1 MPTPGQRIRQH
12 RVWFNKATAFSE
24 PSCGVWRSL
33 ETTQSPELTAGT
45 SRPPPGSAGTP
56 PVRWR
61 TRRNRE
67 YSQGWWVDVEF
78 ELERDVF
85 AEAVAWTA
93 RSLPARPVVPVT
105 AGVVLEVTDGVM
117 IVSGFDFEVL
127 NRIEVPVTDKSAGRV
142 LVSGRLLAEIARAL
156 PPKDVRVAVEGN
168 RLAVRCGSARFNLPL
183 LHIEEYPAVPELPA
197 TSGKV
202 RGDVF
207 ATAISQVT
215 AAASRDETLPMLTGV
230 RMEIGAE
237 ALTFAATDRYRLA
250 ERHIPWTPISMLEPA
265 GDSSASVI
273 VPAKTLADAAKS
285 LGSASEVL
293 LSMGDAADAGFLGFS
308 AGGRQTLTRLLD
320 GEFVK
325 FASLWPTEATTTVE
339 VEVGPFVAALKRV
352 SLVAQ
357 RFAPVRLAFSDGT
370 VQLSAEADDES
381 SAEEELDVGITGEP
395 LTIGFNAG
403 YLLDGLAGLTTPRAM
418 LSFTT
423 PGRPGVIT
431 PVTGL
436 AADEPDNGEGSYRY
450 LVMSMRLR
458 G

>member
-1 MPTPGQRIRQH
+1 M
-12 RVWFNKATAFSE
+12 
-24 PSCGVWRSL
+24 
-33 ETTQSPELTAGT
+33 
-45 SRPPPGSAGTP
+45 
-56 PVRWR
+56 
-61 TRRNRE
+61 
-67 YSQGWWVDVEF
+67 EF
-78 ELERDVF
+78 ELERDAF

-93 RSLPARPVVPVT
+93 RGLPARPVVPVT
-105 AGVVLEVTDGVM
+105 AGLVLEVTDGAL

-183 LHIEEYPAVPELPA
+183 MHVDDYPVVPELPA
-197 TSGKV
+197 TSGTV

-207 ATAISQVT
+207 ATAVSQVT
-215 AAASRDETLPMLTGV
+215 AAASRDETLPILTGV
-230 RMEIGAE
+230 RMEVGTDQLA
-237 ALTFAATDRYRLA
+237 FAATDRYRLA
-250 ERHIPWTPISMLEPA
+250 ERHIPWTPTGTEPDTPDTPA
-265 GDSSASVI
+265 LVI

-285 LGSASEVL
+285 LGSASEVV
-293 LSMGDAADAGFLGFS
+293 LSLGTAADAGFLGFS

-325 FASLWPTEATTTVE
+325 FASLWPTEVTTTVE
-339 VEVGPFVAALKRV
+339 VEVSEFIAALKRV

-357 RFAPVRLAFSDGT
+357 RFAPVRLAFADGI
-370 VQLSAEADDES
+370 VQLSAEAEDES
-381 SAEEELDVGITGEP
+381 SAEEDLEVGITGEP

-403 YLLDGLAGLTTPRAM
+403 YLLDGLTQVTTPRAT
-418 LSFTT
+418 LTFTE
-423 PGRPGVIT
+423 PSRPAVIT
-431 PVTGL
+431 PVIGL
-436 AADEPDNGEGSYRY
+436 EAGTPDDTRDASYRY

>member
-1 MPTPGQRIRQH
+1 
-12 RVWFNKATAFSE
+12 
-24 PSCGVWRSL
+24 
-33 ETTQSPELTAGT
+33 
-45 SRPPPGSAGTP
+45 
-56 PVRWR
+56 
-61 TRRNRE
+61 
-67 YSQGWWVDVEF
+67 VEF
-78 ELERDVF
+78 ELERDAF

-93 RSLPARPVVPVT
+93 RGLPARPVVPVT
-105 AGVVLEVTDGVM
+105 AGVVLEVADGAM

-197 TSGKV
+197 TSGTV

-207 ATAISQVT
+207 ATAIAQVT

-237 ALTFAATDRYRLA
+237 TLTFAATDRYRLA
-250 ERHIPWTPISMLEPA
+250 ERHIPWTPIGTLDPE
-265 GDSSASVI
+265 SSPSVI
-273 VPAKTLADAAKS
+273 VPAKTLAEAAKS

-325 FASLWPTEATTTVE
+325 FASLWPTEVTTSVE
-339 VEVGPFVAALKRV
+339 VEVGLFVAALKRV

-357 RFAPVRLAFSDGT
+357 RFAPVRLAFSEGT

-381 SAEEELDVGITGEP
+381 SAEEELEVGVTGEP

-403 YLLDGLAGLTTPRAM
+403 YLLDGLTGLSTPRAT

-436 AADEPDNGEGSYRY
+436 AANEPDNGEDSYRY

>member
-1 MPTPGQRIRQH
+1 
-12 RVWFNKATAFSE
+12 
-24 PSCGVWRSL
+24 
-33 ETTQSPELTAGT
+33 
-45 SRPPPGSAGTP
+45 
-56 PVRWR
+56 
-61 TRRNRE
+61 
-67 YSQGWWVDVEF
+67 VEF
-78 ELERDVF
+78 ELERDAF

-93 RSLPARPVVPVT
+93 RGLPSRPVVPVT
-105 AGVVLEVTDGVM
+105 AGVVLEVADGAL

-183 LHIEEYPAVPELPA
+183 LHIEDYPAVPELPA
-197 TSGKV
+197 TSGTV

-207 ATAISQVT
+207 ATAVAQVA

-230 RMEIGAE
+230 RMEIGSE
-237 ALTFAATDRYRLA
+237 ALTFAATDRYRLS
-250 ERHIPWTPISMLEPA
+250 ERRIPWTPNDPVSPTSVSMLEPA
-265 GDSSASVI
+265 SSSSVSMLEPASSSSVSVV
-273 VPAKTLADAAKS
+273 VPAKTLADVAKS
-285 LGSASEVL
+285 LGSASEVV
-293 LSMGDAADAGFLGFS
+293 LSLGNAEDAGFLGFS

-325 FASLWPTEATTTVE
+325 FASLWPTEVTTTVE
-339 VEVGPFVAALKRV
+339 VEVGEFIAALKRV

-357 RFAPVRLAFSDGT
+357 RFAPVRLAFADGIA
-370 VQLSAEADDES
+370 QLSAEAEDES
-381 SAEEELDVGITGEP
+381 SAEEELEVGVTGEP

-403 YLLDGLAGLTTPRAM
+403 YLLDGLTALTTPRAT

-423 PGRPGVIT
+423 PARPTVIT
-431 PVTGL
+431 PVIGL
-436 AADEPDNGEGSYRY
+436 GADEPDNNGDGSYRY

>member
-1 MPTPGQRIRQH
+1 M
-12 RVWFNKATAFSE
+12 
-24 PSCGVWRSL
+24 
-33 ETTQSPELTAGT
+33 
-45 SRPPPGSAGTP
+45 
-56 PVRWR
+56 
-61 TRRNRE
+61 
-67 YSQGWWVDVEF
+67 
-78 ELERDVF
+78 
-85 AEAVAWTA
+85 
-93 RSLPARPVVPVT
+93 
-105 AGVVLEVTDGVM
+105 
-117 IVSGFDFEVL
+117 
-127 NRIEVPVTDKSAGRV
+127 
-142 LVSGRLLAEIARAL
+142 
-156 PPKDVRVAVEGN
+156 AVEGN

-183 LHIEEYPAVPELPA
+183 LHVEDYPAVPELPA

-207 ATAISQVT
+207 ATAVSQVT

-230 RMEIGAE
+230 RMEIGSD

-250 ERHIPWTPISMLEPA
+250 ERRIPWTPSPSGTAPDAASMLDPA
-265 GDSSASVI
+265 SRSSGSMLDPASRSSGSMLDPASRSSVI

-293 LSMGDAADAGFLGFS
+293 LSMGNAADAGFLGFS

-325 FASLWPTEATTTVE
+325 FASLWPTEVTTTVE
-339 VEVGPFVAALKRV
+339 VEVSQFVAALKRV

-357 RFAPVRLAFSDGT
+357 RFAPVRLAFAEGS

-381 SAEEELDVGITGEP
+381 SAEEELEVGITGEP

-403 YLLDGLAGLTTPRAM
+403 YLLDGLSGVTTPRAT
-418 LSFTT
+418 LSFTA
-423 PGRPGVIT
+423 PSRPTVISSL
-431 PVTGL
+431 TGL
-436 AADEPDNGEGSYRY
+436 DADEPDNGDGSYRY

>member
-1 MPTPGQRIRQH
+1 MSTLG
-12 RVWFNKATAFSE
+12 
-24 PSCGVWRSL
+24 
-33 ETTQSPELTAGT
+33 GT
-45 SRPPPGSAGTP
+45 LAHPVPPG
-56 PVRWR
+56 
-61 TRRNRE
+61 
-67 YSQGWWVDVEF
+67 YSQGWWVEVEF
-78 ELERDVF
+78 ELERDAF

-93 RSLPARPVVPVT
+93 RGLPARPVVPVT
-105 AGVVLEVTDGVM
+105 AGVVLEVTDGAM

-127 NRIEVPVTDKSAGRV
+127 NRIEVPVTDKAAGRV

-183 LHIEEYPAVPELPA
+183 LHIEDYPAVPELPA

-207 ATAISQVT
+207 ATAVAQVT

-230 RMEIGAE
+230 RMEIGSE

-250 ERHIPWTPISMLEPA
+250 ERRIPWTPTGPVPPPSTSMLEPA
-265 GDSSASVI
+265 SSSSVAVI
-273 VPAKTLADAAKS
+273 VPAKTLADVAKS
-285 LGSASEVL
+285 LGSASEVV
-293 LSMGDAADAGFLGFS
+293 LSMGDAEDAGFLGFS

-325 FASLWPTEATTTVE
+325 FASLWPTEVTTTVE
-339 VEVGPFVAALKRV
+339 VEVGELIAALKRV

-357 RFAPVRLAFSDGT
+357 RFAPVRLAFSEGT
-370 VQLSAEADDES
+370 AQLSAEAEDES
-381 SAEEELDVGITGEP
+381 SAEEELEVGVTGEP

-403 YLLDGLAGLTTPRAM
+403 YLLDGLTAVTTPRAT

-423 PGRPGVIT
+423 PARPTVIT
-431 PVTGL
+431 PVIGL
-436 AADEPDNGEGSYRY
+436 DADKPDDNEPDNGDGSYRY

>member
-1 MPTPGQRIRQH
+1 M
-12 RVWFNKATAFSE
+12 
-24 PSCGVWRSL
+24 
-33 ETTQSPELTAGT
+33 
-45 SRPPPGSAGTP
+45 
-56 PVRWR
+56 
-61 TRRNRE
+61 
-67 YSQGWWVDVEF
+67 EF

-93 RSLPARPVVPVT
+93 RGLPTRPVVPVT
-105 AGVVLEVTDGVM
+105 AGVVLEVTDGAM

-127 NRIEVPVTDKSAGRV
+127 NRIEVPVTDKAAGRV

-183 LHIEEYPAVPELPA
+183 LHVEDYPAVPELPA

-207 ATAISQVT
+207 ATAVSQVT

-230 RMEIGAE
+230 RMEIGSD

-250 ERHIPWTPISMLEPA
+250 ERRIPWTPSPSGTAPDAASMLDPA
-265 GDSSASVI
+265 SRSSGSMLDPASRSSVI

-293 LSMGDAADAGFLGFS
+293 LSMGNAADAGFLGFS

-325 FASLWPTEATTTVE
+325 FASLWPTEVTTTVE
-339 VEVGPFVAALKRV
+339 VEVSQFVAALKRV

-357 RFAPVRLAFSDGT
+357 RFAPVRLAFAEDS

-381 SAEEELDVGITGEP
+381 SAEEELEVGITGEP

-403 YLLDGLAGLTTPRAM
+403 YLLDGLSGVTTPRAT
-418 LSFTT
+418 LSFTA
-423 PGRPGVIT
+423 PSRPTVISSL
-431 PVTGL
+431 TGL
-436 AADEPDNGEGSYRY
+436 DADEPDNGDGSYRY

>member
-1 MPTPGQRIRQH
+1 M
-12 RVWFNKATAFSE
+12 
-24 PSCGVWRSL
+24 
-33 ETTQSPELTAGT
+33 
-45 SRPPPGSAGTP
+45 
-56 PVRWR
+56 
-61 TRRNRE
+61 
-67 YSQGWWVDVEF
+67 EF
-78 ELERDVF
+78 ELERDAF

-93 RSLPARPVVPVT
+93 RGLPSRPVVPVT
-105 AGVVLEVTDGVM
+105 AGMVIEVTDGAM

-168 RLAVRCGSARFNLPL
+168 RLVVRCGSARFNLPL
-183 LHIEEYPAVPELPA
+183 MHVEDYPVVPELPA
-197 TSGKV
+197 TSGSV

-207 ATAISQVT
+207 ATAVAQVT

-230 RMEIGAE
+230 RMEIGSE
-237 ALTFAATDRYRLA
+237 TLTFAATDRYRLA
-250 ERHIPWTPISMLEPA
+250 ERHIPWTPTGSAPSTPA
-265 GDSSASVI
+265 AVI

-293 LSMGDAADAGFLGFS
+293 LSLGNAADAGFLGFS

-325 FASLWPTEATTTVE
+325 FSSLWPTEVTTTVE
-339 VEVGPFVAALKRV
+339 LEVGAFVAALKRV

-381 SAEEELDVGITGEP
+381 SAEEELEVSITGEP
-395 LTIGFNAG
+395 MTIGFNAG
-403 YLLDGLAGLTTPRAM
+403 YLLDGLSGVTTPRAT

-423 PGRPGVIT
+423 PARPTVIT

-436 AADEPDNGEGSYRY
+436 EADKADKDDNRDGSYRY

>member
-1 MPTPGQRIRQH
+1 M
-12 RVWFNKATAFSE
+12 
-24 PSCGVWRSL
+24 
-33 ETTQSPELTAGT
+33 
-45 SRPPPGSAGTP
+45 
-56 PVRWR
+56 
-61 TRRNRE
+61 
-67 YSQGWWVDVEF
+67 EF

-93 RSLPARPVVPVT
+93 RGLPARPVVPVT
-105 AGVVLEVTDGVM
+105 AGVVLDVTDGAL

-183 LHIEEYPAVPELPA
+183 LHIEDYPAVPELPA

-207 ATAISQVT
+207 ATAVAQVT

-230 RMEIGAE
+230 RMEIGSA

-250 ERHIPWTPISMLEPA
+250 ERHIPWTPTGTLDPA
-265 GDSSASVI
+265 RSSSVI
-273 VPAKTLADAAKS
+273 VPAKTLADVAKS
-285 LGSASEVL
+285 LASASEVV
-293 LSMGDAADAGFLGFS
+293 LSLGNAEDAGFLGFS

-325 FASLWPTEATTTVE
+325 FASLWPTEVTTTVE
-339 VEVGPFVAALKRV
+339 VEVGEFIAALKRV

-357 RFAPVRLAFSDGT
+357 RFAPVRLAFSEGT
-370 VQLSAEADDES
+370 AQLSAEAEDES
-381 SAEEELDVGITGEP
+381 SAEEELEVGVTGEP

-403 YLLDGLAGLTTPRAM
+403 YLLDGLTAVTTPRAT

-423 PGRPGVIT
+423 PARPTVIT
-431 PVTGL
+431 PIVGLDADNATGS
-436 AADEPDNGEGSYRY
+436 DSNEPDSNEPDNGNGSYRY

>member
-1 MPTPGQRIRQH
+1 M
-12 RVWFNKATAFSE
+12 
-24 PSCGVWRSL
+24 
-33 ETTQSPELTAGT
+33 
-45 SRPPPGSAGTP
+45 
-56 PVRWR
+56 
-61 TRRNRE
+61 
-67 YSQGWWVDVEF
+67 EF
-78 ELERDVF
+78 ELERDAF

-93 RSLPARPVVPVT
+93 RGLPSRPVVPVT
-105 AGVVLEVTDGVM
+105 AGMVLEVADGAM

-127 NRIEVPVTDKSAGRV
+127 NRTEVPVTDKAAGRV

-183 LHIEEYPAVPELPA
+183 MHVEDYPAVPELPA
-197 TSGKV
+197 TSGTV

-207 ATAISQVT
+207 ATAVSQVT

-230 RMEIGAE
+230 RMEIGSE

-250 ERHIPWTPISMLEPA
+250 ERHIPWTPTGTVPSTPV
-265 GDSSASVI
+265 SVI

-325 FASLWPTEATTTVE
+325 FASLWPTEVTTTVE
-339 VEVGPFVAALKRV
+339 VEVGAFVAALKRV

-357 RFAPVRLAFSDGT
+357 RFAPVRLAFAEGT

-381 SAEEELDVGITGEP
+381 SAEEELEVGVTGDP

-403 YLLDGLAGLTTPRAM
+403 YLLDGLTGLTTPRAT

-431 PVTGL
+431 PATGL
-436 AADEPDNGEGSYRY
+436 EADEADEADNGDGSYRY

>member
-1 MPTPGQRIRQH
+1 
-12 RVWFNKATAFSE
+12 
-24 PSCGVWRSL
+24 
-33 ETTQSPELTAGT
+33 
-45 SRPPPGSAGTP
+45 
-56 PVRWR
+56 
-61 TRRNRE
+61 
-67 YSQGWWVDVEF
+67 VEF
-78 ELERDVF
+78 ELERDAF

-93 RSLPARPVVPVT
+93 RGLPARPVVPVT
-105 AGVVLEVTDGVM
+105 AGVVLEVADGAM

-197 TSGKV
+197 TSGTV

-207 ATAISQVT
+207 ATAIAQVT

-237 ALTFAATDRYRLA
+237 TLTFAATDRYRLA
-250 ERHIPWTPISMLEPA
+250 ERHIPWTPIGTLDPE
-265 GDSSASVI
+265 SSPSVI
-273 VPAKTLADAAKS
+273 VPAKTLAEAAKS

-325 FASLWPTEATTTVE
+325 FASLWPTEVTTSVE
-339 VEVGPFVAALKRV
+339 VEVGLFVAALKRV

-357 RFAPVRLAFSDGT
+357 RFAPVRLAFSEGT

-381 SAEEELDVGITGEP
+381 SAEEELEVGVTGEP

-403 YLLDGLAGLTTPRAM
+403 YLLDGLTGLSTPRAT

>member
-1 MPTPGQRIRQH
+1 M
-12 RVWFNKATAFSE
+12 
-24 PSCGVWRSL
+24 
-33 ETTQSPELTAGT
+33 
-45 SRPPPGSAGTP
+45 
-56 PVRWR
+56 
-61 TRRNRE
+61 
-67 YSQGWWVDVEF
+67 EF
-78 ELERDVF
+78 ELEREAF

-93 RSLPARPVVPVT
+93 RGLPSRPVVPVT
-105 AGVVLEVTDGVM
+105 AGMVIEVADGAM

-183 LHIEEYPAVPELPA
+183 MHVEDYPVVPELPA
-197 TSGKV
+197 TSGMV

-207 ATAISQVT
+207 ATAVSQVT

-230 RMEIGAE
+230 RMEIGSE

-250 ERHIPWTPISMLEPA
+250 ERRIPWTPTGTVPSTPVSESMLDPA
-265 GDSSASVI
+265 SSTSVI

-293 LSMGDAADAGFLGFS
+293 LSMGNAADAGFLGFS

-325 FASLWPTEATTTVE
+325 FASLWPTEVTTTVE
-339 VEVGPFVAALKRV
+339 LEVAAFVAALKRV

-357 RFAPVRLAFSDGT
+357 RFSPVRLAFSDGT
-370 VQLSAEADDES
+370 VQLSAEAEDES
-381 SAEEELDVGITGEP
+381 SAEEELEVGVTGEP
-395 LTIGFNAG
+395 LTIGFNAV
-403 YLLDGLAGLTTPRAM
+403 YLLDGLTGLTTPRAT

-436 AADEPDNGEGSYRY
+436 DADKTDNGDDSYRY